1 MSYCVNCGVE
11 LDATA
16 GVCPLCQTPVMNP
29 RQPVDTFSP
38 PPFPTVRKE
47 VPPVNRWE
55 LALLLS
61 AMLAS
66 VAVCC
71 GILNIFLQHERVWSL
86 YVIGAAIMLWIW
98 FVPPLLMHGIALL
111 LRLLL
116 DVVAVGLYVYL
127 VSLDLNGELWFMGL
141 ALPIILSGGGVV
153 LFLGLVLQ
161 NGKRSILSGI
171 TIVIGAAGVVALFA
185 ELFVDQWLYGAW
197 TPDWSPI
204 VVKVCVALIIPLV
217 IVRRVPS
224 LREEARRRFHV

>member
-1 MSYCVNCGVE
+1 
-11 LDATA
+11 
-16 GVCPLCQTPVMNP
+16 
-29 RQPVDTFSP
+29 
-38 PPFPTVRKE
+38 
-47 VPPVNRWE
+47 
-55 LALLLS
+55 
-61 AMLAS
+61 
-66 VAVCC
+66 
-71 GILNIFLQHERVWSL
+71 
-86 YVIGAAIMLWIW
+86 
-98 FVPPLLMHGIALL
+98 MHGIALL

-185 ELFVDQWLYGAW
+185 ELFVDRWLYGAW
-197 TPDWSPI
+197 TPDWSLI
-204 VVKVCVALIIPLV
+204 VVTVCVALIIPLV